1 MTPSHAAEPLPNSN
15 RPPLARA
22 GHPTSDTTAIAA
34 DLAIVMLT
42 YNNAATA
49 GPIAAA
55 AARGVADHLP
65 GVTAALVNC
74 DAGSSDGT
82 QAALAT
88 AGLPMITIHH
98 EAPAR
103 ERVTVPFHGVP
114 GRDAALR
121 AGFEAAHRMGA
132 RIAVLLEA
140 DVVSAT
146 PEWIP
151 RLARP
156 VLDDKADFVAPV
168 YTRHRYEG
176 TITRLLLSPLV
187 RALYGRRLHHPLG
200 GQQALS
206 GRLIEHLLLHPK
218 WDWAGR
224 DASDLW
230 ITGTVIAD
238 GFSVW
243 ETWLGPYVVKSA
255 TRTADLPAMVAQTLG
270 AAFSV
275 MERHG
280 DLWLE
285 VRGSEPLPCL
295 GEPAPV
301 PADVVTVDVE
311 RMLDAFHRG
320 ASDLGSIW
328 ELILAPDTLGSVLS
342 LDVSDPRRFLFPDD
356 LWARV
361 VYDFALGHH
370 YGVVHRDHL
379 LRSLVP
385 IYLGRTAAFVSAT
398 LGAGAA
404 AAETALE
411 AVAAAFERQKPY
423 LVEHW
428 R

>member
-1 MTPSHAAEPLPNSN
+1 MTDRQGAD
-15 RPPLARA
+15 PPDSA
-22 GHPTSDTTAIAA
+22 TITA

-42 YNNAATA
+42 YNNAQTA
-49 GPIAAA
+49 GPIAAT
-55 AARGVADHLP
+55 AARGVAEHLP
-65 GVTAALVNC
+65 GVTAALVHC

-98 EAPAR
+98 DAPASA
-103 ERVTVPFHGVP
+103 RVTVPFHGVP

-121 AGFEAAHRMGA
+121 AGFDAAHRMGA
-132 RIAVLLEA
+132 RVAVVLEA
-140 DVVSAT
+140 DVVSVT
-146 PEWIP
+146 PVWIP

-156 VLDDKADFVAPV
+156 VLDDKADFVGPLYA
-168 YTRHRYEG
+168 RHRYEG

-187 RALYGRRLHHPLG
+187 RALYGRRVHHPLG

-206 GRLIEHLLLHPK
+206 GRLVEHLLLHPK

-230 ITGTVIAD
+230 ITGTAIAD

-243 ETWLGPYVVKSA
+243 ETWLGRYVVKSV

-285 VRGSEPLPCL
+285 VRGSEPLPSV
-295 GEPAPV
+295 GEPEPV
-301 PADVVTVDVE
+301 TGEVVTVDVD

-320 ASDLGSIW
+320 ATDLGSIW

-342 LDVSDPRRFLFPDD
+342 LDVSDPRRFVFPDD

-385 IYLGRTAAFVSAT
+385 IYLGRTAAFVTET
-398 LGAGAA
+398 LGVRAA
-404 AAETALE
+404 ATDTVLENVAL
-411 AVAAAFERQKPY
+411 AFERQKPY

>member
-1 MTPSHAAEPLPNSN
+1 MIDPGGSEPVPVSDSPPPAA
-15 RPPLARA
+15 AA
-22 GHPTSDTTAIAA
+22 TTGTDGLAA
-34 DLAIVMLT
+34 DVAIVMLT
-42 YNNAATA
+42 YNNAASA
-49 GPIAAA
+49 GAIAAA
-55 AARGVADHLP
+55 AARGVADHLS
-65 GVTAALVNC
+65 GLTAALVNC

-82 QAALAT
+82 KAALAT
-88 AGLPMITIHH
+88 AGLPVLTINH
-98 EAPAR
+98 EAPAG

-114 GRDAALR
+114 GRDAGLR
-121 AGFEAAHRMGA
+121 AGLQAAHRMGA
-132 RIAVLLEA
+132 RVAILLEA
-140 DVVSAT
+140 DAVSAT

-151 RLARP
+151 RLAKP
-156 VLDDKADFVAPV
+156 ILDDKADFVVPV
-168 YTRHRYEG
+168 YARHRYEG

-206 GRLIEHLLLHPK
+206 GRLVEHLLLHPK
-218 WDWAGR
+218 WNWAGR

-230 ITGTVIAD
+230 ITGTAIAD

-285 VRGSEPLPCL
+285 VHGSEPLPCH
-295 GEPAPV
+295 GEPRPL
-301 PADVVTVDVE
+301 PPGDGTVDVE
-311 RMLDAFHRG
+311 RMLDAFRRG
-320 ASDLGSIW
+320 ASDLSSIW

-342 LDVSDPRRFLFPDD
+342 LEVSDPRRVVFPDD

-398 LGAGAA
+398 LGARAA
-404 AAETALE
+404 AADTALE

>member
-1 MTPSHAAEPLPNSN
+1 
-15 RPPLARA
+15 
-22 GHPTSDTTAIAA
+22 
-34 DLAIVMLT
+34 MLT
-42 YNNAATA
+42 YNNAQTA
-49 GPIAAA
+49 GAIAAT
-55 AARGVADHLP
+55 AARGAAEHLP

-74 DAGSSDGT
+74 DAGSGDGT

-88 AGLPMITIHH
+88 AGLPLITIHH
-98 EAPAR
+98 EAPAS

-114 GRDAALR
+114 GRDAGLR
-121 AGFEAAHRMGA
+121 AGLEAVHAMGA
-132 RIAVLLEA
+132 RAAILLEA

-146 PEWIP
+146 TEWIP
-151 RLARP
+151 RLAGA
-156 VLDDKADFVAPV
+156 VLDDKADLVAPV
-168 YTRHRYEG
+168 YARHRYEG

-206 GRLIEHLLLHPK
+206 SRLIEHLLLHPK
-218 WDWAGR
+218 WDWRGR

-230 ITGTVIAD
+230 ITGTAIAD
-238 GFSVW
+238 GFAVC
-243 ETWLGPYVVKSA
+243 ETWLGPYAVKSA
-255 TRTADLPAMVAQTLG
+255 TRTADLPAMISQTLG

-285 VRGSEPLPCL
+285 VRGSESVPRL
-295 GEPAPV
+295 GEALPMPGDAP
-301 PADVVTVDVE
+301 TIDVE
-311 RMLDAFHRG
+311 RMLDAFQRG
-320 ASDLGSIW
+320 ATDLSSIW

-342 LDVSDPRRFLFPDD
+342 LGVTDPRRFVFPDD

-385 IYLGRTAAFVSAT
+385 IYLGRTAAFVRAT
-398 LGAGAA
+398 TGARAA

-411 AVAAAFERQKPY
+411 AVAVAFERQKPY